1 LGLEFVLGI
10 AALLLAYHLGMRY
23 VIAYRLTDHTGT
35 RRREARGRLP
45 RQLFLG
51 AQTPMFRA
59 FKTAL
64 QVINIYR
71 P

>member
-1 LGLEFVLGI
+1 
-10 AALLLAYHLGMRY
+10 MRY
-23 VIAYRLTDHTGT
+23 VITYRLTTRAPAVAKPEVDCHGT
-35 RRREARGRLP
+35 
-45 RQLFLG
+45 FFG

-64 QVINIYR
+64 QVINIYL

>member
-23 VIAYRLTDHTGT
+23 VITYRLTTRAPAVAKPEVDCHGT
-35 RRREARGRLP
+35 
-45 RQLFLG
+45 FFG

-64 QVINIYR
+64 QVINIYL

>member
-45 RQLFLG
+45 RQLFG